1 MAFRSSALE
10 RPAHMARLAAGVP
23 FWVVTLGSITAV
35 AVLLSLPAT
44 KRHKSTKTLFC
55 EHCGIRL
62 WVTSDEMVGSARQ
75 AREERRLED
84 THLSLWFKAH
94 INTNCEHAWHFN
106 HSSGYTY
113 LNFAGRRVW
122 KISGMAG
129 SYPTPPIMYFSD
141 DDRARVETLLR
152 ESPDSCS
159 RFIHDRLQWK
169 PEIDE

>member
-1 MAFRSSALE
+1 MAS
-10 RPAHMARLAAGVP
+10 LAARVP
-23 FWVVTLGSITAV
+23 FWVVMLGSIVGV
-35 AVLLSLPAT
+35 AMLLSLAT
-44 KRHKSTKTLFC
+44 TNRHKSTKTLFC

-62 WVTSDEMVGSARQ
+62 WVTSDDIVGSTRQ

-94 INTNCEHAWHFN
+94 IHTNCEHAWHFN

-113 LNFAGRRVW
+113 LSFAGQRVW
-122 KISGMAG
+122 KISGVAG

-141 DDRARVETLLR
+141 GYQARVETLLR
-152 ESPDSCS
+152 ESPDRCS
-159 RFIHDRLQWK
+159 RFIHYRLQWK